1 MADIVSDLAS
11 QCGVSAEQAKKG
23 LGAVLEMFKKEMPAE
38 TYSKVEAA
46 VPGAPD
52 MVAQAEQ
59 TPESSGGLL
68 SSITGAIGKI
78 FGGGGGVQAM
88 VAKLGQLGFSA
99 DQLKAFVPKV
109 LEFLKG
115 KVPPDVTKQV
125 AGLLGTPEEAV
136 HA

>member
-11 QCGVSAEQAKKG
+11 QCGISAEQAKKG

-46 VPGAPD
+46 VPGAQD
-52 MVAQAEQ
+52 MVTQAEQ

-88 VAKLGQLGFSA
+88 VGKLGQLGFSA
-99 DQLKAFVPKV
+99 DQLKTFVPKV
-109 LEFLKG
+109 ME
-115 KVPPDVTKQV
+115 
-125 AGLLGTPEEAV
+125 
-136 HA
+136 